1 MQQAPTLP
9 MTGISLIEHRGCR
22 LAYRVRGDGPPVV
35 LIQGAGVHGDGWRPQ
50 VDALTSRYRCLWFDN
65 RGIGQSQPMGA
76 APSVE
81 QMAEDVEVLMDAEG
95 WKAAHVVGHSIG
107 GLVALHLALTNPARV
122 RSLALLCTFTRGR
135 DATRLSPWI
144 IWAGLR
150 SRIGSRRQRRHAFL
164 RLVMPPGD
172 LTTTDR
178 DALAAS
184 LAPLFG
190 HDLADQPPAAL
201 KQLRAIR
208 GYDATSRLGDLAGV
222 PVLVVTAAHD
232 RIAPPALGRA
242 LATAVPGARYVEIPD
257 AAHGV
262 TIQRAERVSA
272 LLFEHLARAD

>member
-1 MQQAPTLP
+1 
-9 MTGISLIEHRGCR
+9 MTGISVIEHRGCR

-95 WKAAHVVGHSIG
+95 WKAAHVVGHSVG
-107 GLVALHLALTNPARV
+107 GLVGVHVALAARARV
-122 RSLALLCTFTRGR
+122 RSLALLCTFPRGR

-144 IWAGLR
+144 IWVGMR
-150 SRIGSRRQRRHAFL
+150 SRVGTRRQRRHAFL
-164 RLVMPPGD
+164 RLVMPPRELGMA
-172 LTTTDR
+172 DR
-178 DALAAS
+178 DELAAR

-208 GYDATSRLGDLAGV
+208 GYDATPRLRDLAGL
-222 PVLVVTAAHD
+222 PALVVSAAHD
-232 RIAPPALGRA
+232 RIAPPALGQA
-242 LATAVPGARYVEIPD
+242 LAAAVPGARYVEVPD

-262 TIQRAERVSA
+262 TIQRAGHINA
-272 LLFEHLARAD
+272 LLLDHLARADGA